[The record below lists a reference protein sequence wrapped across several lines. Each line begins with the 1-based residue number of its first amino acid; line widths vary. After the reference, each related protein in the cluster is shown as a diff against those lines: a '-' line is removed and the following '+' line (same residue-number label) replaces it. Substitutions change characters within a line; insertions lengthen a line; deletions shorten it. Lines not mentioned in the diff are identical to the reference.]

1 MHVKKHRLLLIVLVA
16 ISANGV
22 NAKDWSTVRFGSA
35 TNYPPFHSQQPD
47 GKLAGF
53 DIDLGNEI
61 CRRMHAKCVWVD
73 TEFDSMIP
81 ALKARKFDG
90 ILSALS
96 ITPKRAEQIA
106 FSSKLYNIPT
116 RLVARKDGLVSAA
129 MSLKGKRI
137 GVVQGSTQELY
148 AKTYWEPESVA
159 IVSYQNQDLV
169 YTDLLAD
176 RLDATL
182 TNAAQAEYGFLN
194 TPQGAGYSFAG
205 KNLYDEKIFGVG
217 TAVGIRKE
225 DTDLKTQI
233 DLAIANM
240 RQDGT
245 YDKIAK
251 RYFDFDV
258 YGN

>member
-1 MHVKKHRLLLIVLVA
+1 MMKLRILAAALLAVSMTTA
-16 ISANGV
+16 
-22 NAKDWSTVRFGSA
+22 NAKDGSTVRFGSA
-35 TNYPPFHSQQPD
+35 SNYPPFHWQQPD

-61 CRRMHAKCVWVD
+61 CHRLHAKCVWVD
-73 TEFDSMIP
+73 SEFDSMIP

-106 FSSKLYNIPT
+106 FSAKLYNIPT
-116 RLVARKDGLVSAA
+116 RLVALKGANLTATA
-129 MSLKGKRI
+129 TALKGKKI

-148 AKTYWEPESVA
+148 AQANWKPAGVVIE
-159 IVSYQNQDLV
+159 SYQNQDLV
-169 YTDLLAD
+169 YQDLLAG

-182 TNAAQAEYGFLN
+182 TNAAQAQYGFLN
-194 TPQGAGYSFAG
+194 TPQGAAYRFSGADLF
-205 KNLYDEKIFGVG
+205 DEKFFGVG

-233 DLAIANM
+233 DQAIANM
-240 RQDGT
+240 RADGT
-245 YDKIAK
+245 YEKIAEK
-251 RYFDFDV
+251 YFEFDV